1 MTAQEQSQSQLPDY
15 LKQYMDQGGSSADA
29 NSMAEVKV
37 SVPRVSLK
45 AKRFKFI
52 NGEEES
58 KGTDSIHVAILAV
71 EPPGQLMN
79 KVFYKGGY
87 NPTDTAPPDCA
98 SSNGIAPDAWV
109 SDPQADTCAKC
120 PNNMFGSA
128 ISPAGKKSKA
138 CKDSKVLWVAKPDDI
153 EGIVYGLK
161 VPVTSLKAM
170 GEYGKLVKSLG
181 VPLAAIVTE
190 LSMDQDN
197 EYPLLEFKQV
207 GFLNQTEGVK
217 AIGRSTQREWI
228 QESAP
233 MLEHGSAKDNGAQ
246 KIEHKKQESVTIEH
260 VEGEVSENQS
270 FNEIAQK
277 W

>member
-1 MTAQEQSQSQLPDY
+1 MTAQEQSQLPTY
-15 LKQYMDQGGSSADA
+15 LQQYMDQGGSSADA
-29 NSMAEVKV
+29 NSMAEVKT

-45 AKRFKFI
+45 GKRFKFI

-87 NPTDTAPPDCA
+87 NPNDTAPPDCA

-128 ISPAGKKSKA
+128 ISQSGKKAKA

-153 EGIVYGLK
+153 DGVVYGLK
-161 VPVTSLKAM
+161 VPVTSLKSM
-170 GEYGKLVKSLG
+170 GEYGKQVKSLG

-190 LSMDQDN
+190 ILMDQDN

-246 KIEHKKQESVTIEH
+246 KIEHKKQEAVTIEH
-260 VEGEVSENQS
+260 AEGEPSSNQS

>member
-1 MTAQEQSQSQLPDY
+1 MTAQEQSQLPDY
-15 LKQYMDQGGSSADA
+15 LKQYMDQGGSSTDA
-29 NSMAEVKV
+29 NSMAEVKT

-45 AKRFKFI
+45 GKRFKFV
-52 NGEEES
+52 NGEDES
-58 KGTDSIHVAILAV
+58 KSTDTIHVAILAV

-87 NPTDTAPPDCA
+87 NPQDTAPPDCA

-128 ISPAGKKSKA
+128 ISQAGKKSKA

-153 EGIVYGLK
+153 QGTVYGLK
-161 VPVTSLKAM
+161 VPVTSLKPM
-170 GEYGKLVKSLG
+170 GEYGKMIKSLQ
-181 VPLAAIVTE
+181 VPLAAIITE
-190 LSMDQDN
+190 LTMDQDN
-197 EYPLLEFKQV
+197 EYPLLEFKNV
-207 GFLNQTEGVK
+207 GFLNQSEGVK
-217 AIGRSTQREWI
+217 AIERSTQREWI

-233 MLEHGSAKDNGAQ
+233 MLEHGNSKDGSVQ
-246 KIEHKKQESVTIEH
+246 KIEHKKADAVTIEH
-260 VEGEVSENQS
+260 AEGEAGNSAD
-270 FNEIAQK
+270 FNAIAQK